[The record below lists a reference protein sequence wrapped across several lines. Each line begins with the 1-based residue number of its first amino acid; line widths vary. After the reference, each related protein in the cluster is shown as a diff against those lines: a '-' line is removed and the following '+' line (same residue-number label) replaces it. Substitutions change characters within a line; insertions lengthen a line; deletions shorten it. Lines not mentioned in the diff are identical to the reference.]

1 MKSFVNQL
9 LTNILVPVFIL
20 AISCSENNET
30 KILEEKHLNITILI
44 DLSDRITAK
53 IAPFQIERDKE
64 LIKSIL
70 GVVKERIKKKG
81 TFASNDKIN
90 FMFYPQPNSSNISS
104 LASTLNFDL
113 SRLEPQERKTLYQR
127 MDSLYSVNLDKLY
140 NLALASK
147 SFDGA
152 DIWRFFKDEVKEKCI
167 FDKADYSNVL
177 IIFTDGYIYWKNT
190 MFNQG
195 NRFTYLLPTAD
206 HLVRFRS
213 RTYWEEEFD
222 KLDFGLIPAQRNL
235 SNLKVLVLEV
245 NPHNSHPEDYDIIK
259 KYLSKWFSEMGITE
273 SNFKILKT
281 DLPIY
286 TKPIVESFI
295 TN

>member
-1 MKSFVNQL
+1 MNSFFNLIFVN
-9 LTNILVPVFIL
+9 ILIAISIL
-20 AISCSENNET
+20 AFACSENNET
-30 KILEEKHLNITILI
+30 TISKDKHLNITILI
-44 DLSDRITAK
+44 DLSDRITTK

-81 TFASNDKIN
+81 TFTSNDKIN
-90 FMFYPQPNSSNISS
+90 FMFYPQPNSTNISS

-113 SRLEPQERKTLYQR
+113 SKIEPQERKKLYQR
-127 MDSLYSVNLDKLY
+127 IDSLYSVNLDKLY
-140 NLALASK
+140 NMALDSK
-147 SFDGA
+147 KFDGA

-167 FDKADYSNVL
+167 IDKANYSNIL

-195 NRFTYLLPTAD
+195 NRFSYLLPKAD

-213 RTYWEEEFD
+213 KSNWEEEFD
-222 KLDFGLIPAQRNL
+222 KLDFGLIPVQKNL
-235 SNLKVLVLEV
+235 SDLKILVLEV
-245 NPHNSHPEDYDIIK
+245 NPHNYHPEDYDIIK
-259 KYLSKWFSEMGITE
+259 KYLSKWFSEMGINE

-281 DLPIY
+281 DLPVY